1 MVRPEQNIFF
11 RMGAPSSGSLQV
23 QLLEMPFMN
32 KQGGNT
38 MQYSY
43 LRCLLAVVVVAGV
56 SGCDAISGLGRG
68 QEMSA
73 QQVPL
78 AEIPAPVRITLER
91 LIAGGQIRV
100 LTQREIDGQVIYH
113 VEASVD
119 GKDVAYDVAG
129 DGTVLALREGISYA
143 SLPGAVLA
151 SVQEFSDLVPGLEV
165 CNEVQGGKK
174 NHVVA
179 TLKLTHTGRIIAK
192 ETS

>member
-1 MVRPEQNIFF
+1 
-11 RMGAPSSGSLQV
+11 MGAPSSGSLQV
-23 QLLEMPFMN
+23 HLLEMPFMN

-56 SGCDAISGLGRG
+56 SGCDAISGLGSG
-68 QEMSA
+68 QAMSA

-119 GKDVAYDVAG
+119 GKDVVYDIACNGEALTAGEHVACA
-129 DGTVLALREGISYA
+129 LALKSEGTMRR
-143 SLPGAVLA
+143 LL
-151 SVQEFSDLVPGLEV
+151 
-165 CNEVQGGKK
+165 
-174 NHVVA
+174 
-179 TLKLTHTGRIIAK
+179 
-192 ETS
+192 